1 MSKVLYKILIPIFL
15 SLLCQACIT
24 EVDVGA
30 CNNTV
35 IRFEY
40 LADGQDDVFPDYIT
54 SVTYCIYDGE
64 GKIVTQATLD
74 KGRLDEF
81 QGLKIRLWNTGAYRL
96 VAWGN
101 FGTDCVLEAHN
112 KLTTG
117 KVVVNSEMPVTFARL
132 YLGTL
137 DFDLESTDGRH
148 EWVAT
153 LHSVHV
159 TLNAFIQS
167 TVNENASDYF
177 IRIGEFATGVSNNG
191 DILGPAKVYSPKFVN
206 GQNGMIES
214 TTWLPRF
221 DENTEAILE
230 VFSALSGTRVA
241 SVTLADYISANGIK
255 ITGVEEAVIDVL
267 ISISGTNVAIKFP
280 GWKPRPVY
288 PGI

>member
-101 FGTDCVLEAHN
+101 FGTDCVLEAHK

-117 KVVVNSEMPVTFARL
+117 KVVVNSEMTVTFDRL
-132 YLGTL
+132 LTSTSKALTDAMSGWLRYTRFTSHSMLSYSQLSTRTPPTTL
-137 DFDLESTDGRH
+137 
-148 EWVAT
+148 
-153 LHSVHV
+153 
-159 TLNAFIQS
+159 
-167 TVNENASDYF
+167 
-177 IRIGEFATGVSNNG
+177 
-191 DILGPAKVYSPKFVN
+191 
-206 GQNGMIES
+206 
-214 TTWLPRF
+214 
-221 DENTEAILE
+221 
-230 VFSALSGTRVA
+230 
-241 SVTLADYISANGIK
+241 
-255 ITGVEEAVIDVL
+255 
-267 ISISGTNVAIKFP
+267 
-280 GWKPRPVY
+280 
-288 PGI
+288 